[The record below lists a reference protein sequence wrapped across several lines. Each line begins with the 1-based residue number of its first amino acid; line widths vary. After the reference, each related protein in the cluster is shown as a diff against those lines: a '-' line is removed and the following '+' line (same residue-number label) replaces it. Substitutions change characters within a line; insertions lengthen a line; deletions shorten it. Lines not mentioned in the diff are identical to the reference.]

1 MRRDEILKTAG
12 ELISGD
18 RADTYGDAS
27 ENFKL
32 IGKFWSAYLGV
43 TINAA
48 DVATLMALLKIAR
61 SRGSDHADNF
71 VDLCGYAALSGELQ
85 IHPKKETMGDVVSAH
100 MARSRYRGRG
110 DHDKE

>member
-43 TINAA
+43 TVNAA

-61 SRGSDHADNF
+61 SRGSEHQDNWI
-71 VDLCGYAALSGELQ
+71 DLCGYAALAGEIQ
-85 IHPKKETMGDVVSAH
+85 GHPKKETMRDVVSAH
-100 MARSRYRGRG
+100 MARSRYRNGA
-110 DHDKE
+110 DHE

>member
-1 MRRDEILKTAG
+1 MKRDEILKTAG

-18 RADTYGDAS
+18 RAATYGDAS

-32 IGKFWSAYLGV
+32 IGKFWSAYLGITV
-43 TINAA
+43 SAA

-61 SRGSDHADNF
+61 SRGSDHADNY
-71 VDLCGYAALSGELQ
+71 VDSIGYLALLGEIQ
-85 IHPKKETMGDVVSAH
+85 GHPKKETMGDVLSAH

-110 DHDKE
+110 DHE

>member
-43 TINAA
+43 TVNAA

-61 SRGSDHADNF
+61 SRGSEHQDNWI
-71 VDLCGYAALSGELQ
+71 DLCGYAALAGEIQ
-85 IHPKKETMGDVVSAH
+85 GHPKKETKNLDFPPFWGGP
-100 MARSRYRGRG
+100 GR
-110 DHDKE
+110 